1 MESEANQ
8 TTTETTT
15 VQTPSG
21 IKTGTSGAI
30 APAKKSPAEK
40 PWQEWIELG
49 SDFLS
54 KLYDYIGEFLSDNRK
69 LLINLGLL
77 FGAIVAVKL
86 TLAILD
92 AINDIPLLA
101 PLLQLVG
108 LGYTGWFVYRYLLKE
123 STREELVSEFESLKA
138 QVMGKTPNS

>member
-1 MESEANQ
+1 MESEAQKIDVQNPSGLN
-8 TTTETTT
+8 TET
-15 VQTPSG
+15 PG
-21 IKTGTSGAI
+21 MI
-30 APAKKSPAEK
+30 APTKSSPADQ
-40 PWQEWIELG
+40 PWQEWIAQG

-54 KLYDYIGEFLSDNRK
+54 KLYDYLGEFISDNRK

-101 PLLQLVG
+101 PLFELVG
-108 LGYTGWFVYRYLLKE
+108 IGYTGWFVYRYLLKE
-123 STREELVSEFESLKA
+123 STRQELVTEFDALKS
-138 QVMGKTPNS
+138 QVMGNEPPNS

>member
-1 MESEANQ
+1 MESEAQKIDVQNPSGFN
-8 TTTETTT
+8 TET
-15 VQTPSG
+15 PG
-21 IKTGTSGAI
+21 MI
-30 APAKKSPAEK
+30 APAKPSPADK
-40 PWQEWIELG
+40 PWQEWIEVG

-54 KLYDYIGEFLSDNRK
+54 KLYDYLGEFISDNRK

-101 PLLQLVG
+101 PLFELVG

-123 STREELVSEFESLKA
+123 STRQELVTEFEALKT
-138 QVMGKTPNS
+138 QVLGNEPPNT